1 MREARAADAAA
12 YSGFVTRLREAL
24 RQRSEQVLCWYPVA
38 QGYMADIP
46 GGRLLL
52 AILPEYS
59 SLTMIYET
67 RGADG
72 TLERGKRLLS
82 YGKPDKLQRR
92 ALELATRGVPG
103 GPTFTGE
110 GWTWD
115 RVSEDGS
122 RRMPVPAGELRISR
136 PDGGIAMLTH
146 DDDSGVELLAID
158 GEADLERQALT
169 WWQHR
174 RERPLRVVMDGQ
186 EASLR
191 SLDVPG
197 LVGYHPVTD
206 EILVA
211 LARDGEELAL
221 LLVEG
226 LYVRLAAKVTWTE
239 AIAGN
244 PFNVDELLVMMER
257 GVANHGPAA
266 NARAEVPAAGFEE
279 QTRVT
284 PSPQTSPVAGV
295 PVPPATCPPGCMPM
309 AEPHRQLCE
318 RYFKGLCRRLRGRG
332 ARKARE
338 LVRLILGRI
347 EWCRSDITGTRQ
359 EVHRE
364 IERLLERALAG
375 GDRNIRDALDLLV
388 KHALFVERE
397 EGTRCTVLFS
407 QLHDPGS
414 EVMRRIAAEMAPATP
429 PSIADASEDHGAA
442 PGEGEPDGVRP
453 TTVVEVSAL
462 VEVPST
468 GAVVA
473 SDVPLAGTSEV
484 VADSPG
490 AAVETVIDGSSA
502 ATHRHGLDAVA
513 GVAGHESLSALRV
526 PAATTPP
533 VGSPLSVHVYQ
544 ALARKAED
552 PPARMSPSAE
562 RRELR
567 DAPIITAKVGKPRT
581 PEAPLRGFTRST
593 PAPGEAPEPEDEQ
606 PRGPGRGKWSDDQGP
621 P

>member
-24 RQRSEQVLCWYPVA
+24 KQRSEQVLCWYPVA
-38 QGYMADIP
+38 PQGYMADIP

-72 TLERGKRLLS
+72 TVERGRRLLS

-115 RVSEDGS
+115 RVAEDGS

-158 GEADLERQALT
+158 GEAVLEGQALM

-174 RERPLRVVMDGQ
+174 TERPLRVVMDGQ

-226 LYVRLAAKVTWTE
+226 LYVRLAAKVTWEE
-239 AIAGN
+239 AIAGG
-244 PFNVDELLVMMER
+244 PFNVDGLLVMMER

-266 NARAEVPAAGFEE
+266 NARAEVPAAGFEG

-284 PSPQTSPVAGV
+284 PSPQASPVAGV
-295 PVPPATCPPGCMPM
+295 PGPPAACPSGCTPM

-338 LVRLILGRI
+338 LVRLILARI
-347 EWCRSDITGTRQ
+347 EGCRSDITGTRQ

-364 IERLLERALAG
+364 LERLLERALAG

-429 PSIADASEDHGAA
+429 PPTADASEDHGAA
-442 PGEGEPDGVRP
+442 PTGPEPRQEDEEAEPTQAPAMGEVEG
-453 TTVVEVSAL
+453 TVVVNGVVAAG
-462 VEVPST
+462 PST
-468 GAVVA
+468 VLGEDADVPAGVVDVPAVMAPPSASEAVAVVPDA
-473 SDVPLAGTSEV
+473 SPALD
-484 VADSPG
+484 G
-490 AAVETVIDGSSA
+490 AADATAPGSEDGDASSSA
-502 ATHRHGLDAVA
+502 
-513 GVAGHESLSALRV
+513 
-526 PAATTPP
+526 
-533 VGSPLSVHVYQ
+533 SVHVYQ
-544 ALARKAED
+544 ALASKAPVPLVPMGFSIERGEFLR
-552 PPARMSPSAE
+552 PP
-562 RRELR
+562 
-567 DAPIITAKVGKPRT
+567 DV
-581 PEAPLRGFTRST
+581 PLGGFTRPSPT
-593 PAPGEAPEPEDEQ
+593 TGEQRDPARDPPSAPGRPMWDRRDES
-606 PRGPGRGKWSDDQGP
+606 K
-621 P
+621 